1 MATSLTSVNQLIRW
15 YLSSPPD
22 VRLNRLLATA
32 PIKDDE
38 SGRDRAALRRVYKQL
53 ERIEGARNVL
63 LEEFANDRWQIDQLD
78 LFDTDGA
85 REAL

>member
-32 PIKDDE
+32 PITDDE